1 MAETPVQA
9 IPSDTDIADTAR
21 AALQDRAETIYLS
34 RLGQDLR
41 QVYGASFKAALGT
54 RSLGDFVA
62 EHLGDTYE
70 VWGKGPYKRV
80 GVIGSAAADDAPLPR
95 DKYPDALWK
104 AFGTPLPEGCRRW
117 VSLGPPLSVENARDA
132 PGEAAIE
139 ITADFVVEEDGRSR
153 RERAA
158 AIGASIRGWA
168 SQAGLPM
175 ASLVERPVAAPPAQ
189 SPGARSDGVEA
200 LWQLIAAIPQEE
212 RARYSLPMNLVGR
225 LLQVS

>member
-9 IPSDTDIADTAR
+9 IPSDTDIADAAR
-21 AALQDRAETIYLS
+21 AALQDRAQTIYLS

-54 RSLGDFVA
+54 RSLGDFVV

-80 GVIGSAAADDAPLPR
+80 GVIGSAAADDAPPPL
-95 DKYPDALWK
+95 DKYPDTLWR

-117 VSLGPPLSVENARDA
+117 VSLGPPLSVEDAWDA
-132 PGEAAIE
+132 PQQAAIE

-158 AIGASIRGWA
+158 AIGASIRRWA

-175 ASLVERPVAAPPAQ
+175 TSLVEQAAAVPRAQPPSGRP
-189 SPGARSDGVEA
+189 DGPEA
-200 LWQLIAAIPQEE
+200 LRQLIAAIPEEE

-225 LLQVS
+225 LLQVP